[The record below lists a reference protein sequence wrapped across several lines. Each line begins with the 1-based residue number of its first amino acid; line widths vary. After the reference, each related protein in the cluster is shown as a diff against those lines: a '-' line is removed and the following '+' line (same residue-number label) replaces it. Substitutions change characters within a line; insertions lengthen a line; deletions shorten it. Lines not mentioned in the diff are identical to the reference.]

1 MTSQP
6 KKQTIAIQILS
17 NISKSKGNQKMMFGK
32 LIEYN
37 VNITFVHG
45 VSRKM
50 FLMLYSI
57 NGPNFIVWL
66 SLLLEILGNICVV
79 IICFPVCD
87 VIYF

>member
-1 MTSQP
+1 MLENDLIRYLKLISKFMTSQP
-6 KKQTIAIQILS
+6 KKQTIAIQMLS

-57 NGPNFIVWL
+57 NGPNFIV
-66 SLLLEILGNICVV
+66 
-79 IICFPVCD
+79 
-87 VIYF
+87 

>member
-57 NGPNFIVWL
+57 NGPNFIVFTNL
-66 SLLLEILGNICVV
+66 
-79 IICFPVCD
+79 IIFTS
-87 VIYF
+87 